1 MANDRGVAL
10 DFFII
15 GVQKCGTTALDTF
28 LRRAGRVQMADSKE
42 LHFFDNDAADWR
54 QPDYRALHAR
64 FSWAEDRP
72 VFRGEA
78 TPIYIFWPNALER
91 LQRYN
96 PRAKLIVCLRHP
108 AYRAHS
114 QWRMEMK
121 RGWES
126 MSFKGAISEMGRR
139 RARNSAKG
147 VDRVFSYVER
157 GFYAPQ
163 LIRLFRLFPREQIHF
178 VMMDELWRTPASVVD
193 AIHRF
198 LGVGSTPASIEKEYL
213 PPMDTRDVGAI
224 PARALEELTAL
235 YADDIIDTA
244 RLTGLPLQG
253 WLSPEYAEAQ
263 PRPFHP
269 RVTPDGRD
277 AAPALFQ
284 EEMRPPFGRAAP
296 LFVAPWTETPGARR
310 ASA

>member
-1 MANDRGVAL
+1 MANGQDVAL

-42 LHFFDNDAADWR
+42 LHFFDNDDADWR
-54 QPDYRALHAR
+54 QPDYRGLHAR
-64 FSWAEDRP
+64 FSWAQDKP
-72 VFRGEA
+72 DCRGEA

-108 AYRAHS
+108 AHRAHS
-114 QWRMEMK
+114 QWRMEVK

-126 MSFKGAISEMGRR
+126 MSFEGAISETGRS

-163 LIRLFRLFPREQIHF
+163 LIRLFQLFPSEQIHF
-178 VMMDELWRTPASVVD
+178 VQMDELWRNPASVVD

-198 LGVGSTPASIEKEYL
+198 LGVGSTDAAIEKEYM

-224 PARALEELTAL
+224 PARAFKELTAL
-235 YADDIIDTA
+235 YADDILETA
-244 RLTGLPLQG
+244 QLTGLPLQA
-253 WLSPEYAEAQ
+253 WLSPEYAETQ
-263 PRPFHP
+263 PRPFLR
-269 RVTPDGRD
+269 RVAPDGGNL
-277 AAPALFQ
+277 APALFQ
-284 EEMRPPFGRAAP
+284 GENRLAG
-296 LFVAPWTETPGARR
+296 
-310 ASA
+310 